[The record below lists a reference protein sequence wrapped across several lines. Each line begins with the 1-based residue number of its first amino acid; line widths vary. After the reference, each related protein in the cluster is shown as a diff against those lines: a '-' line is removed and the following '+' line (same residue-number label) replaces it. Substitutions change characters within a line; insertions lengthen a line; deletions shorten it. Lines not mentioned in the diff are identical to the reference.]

1 MPGTIAMPIALFLD
15 FDGTLAEIAP
25 TPDSVRVEAGLVDTL
40 ERLRARL
47 GGALAIV
54 TGRPVSVIDGFLA
67 PARLD
72 AAGLHGVEHRAGGEI
87 TGGEITGGRA
97 EDHPQL
103 REQVERLHAGAK
115 DLAKVLIEDK
125 GASVAVHWRL
135 ANPEDAARAEALV
148 VAAAGA
154 LGGAYRLQ
162 LGKAVGEIVPA
173 QATKAHAIRA
183 LMERA
188 PYAGRRPV
196 FLGDDR
202 TDEIAFASVTEDGGV
217 AVRVGD
223 GETVASRRLADP
235 AAVRAL
241 LRAWADGGTIDPEA
255 LPPA

>member
-1 MPGTIAMPIALFLD
+1 MNTALFLD

-25 TPDSVRVEAGLVDTL
+25 RPDAVIVEPGLVETL
-40 ERLRARL
+40 ERLRGRL
-47 GGALAIV
+47 DGALAIV
-54 TGRPVSVIDGFLA
+54 TGRPVAVIDGFLA

-72 AAGLHGVEHRAGGEI
+72 AAGLHGVERRVGSAI
-87 TGGEITGGRA
+87 SGGRA
-97 EDHPQL
+97 EDHPDL
-103 REQVERLHAGAK
+103 RRQVERLRTESAP
-115 DLAKVLIEDK
+115 LADVLIEDK

-135 ANPEDAARAEALV
+135 ANPEDAGRAETLV
-148 VAAAGA
+148 KAAAEA

-183 LMERA
+183 FLEQA

-196 FLGDDR
+196 FFGDDR
-202 TDEIAFASVTEDGGV
+202 TDEIAFATVQEDGGV

-223 GETVASRRLADP
+223 GDTVACRRLPDP

-241 LRAWADGGTIDPEA
+241 LRDWADGGTIDLQA

>member
-1 MPGTIAMPIALFLD
+1 MDIALFLD

-25 TPDSVRVEAGLVDTL
+25 RPDAVQVEPGLVADL
-40 ERLRARL
+40 ERLRDRL

-72 AAGLHGVEHRAGGEI
+72 AAGLHGVERRVGGALS
-87 TGGEITGGRA
+87 GGGA
-97 EDHPQL
+97 EDHPEL
-103 REQVERLHAGAK
+103 RRQVERLHAESRP
-115 DLAKVLIEDK
+115 LADVLIEDK

-135 ANPEDAARAEALV
+135 ANAEDAARAEALV
-148 VAAAGA
+148 KDAAEA
-154 LGGAYRLQ
+154 LGSAYRLQ

-183 LMERA
+183 FLERA

-196 FLGDDR
+196 FFGDDR
-202 TDEIAFASVTEDGGV
+202 TDEIAFASVNEDGGI

-223 GETVASRRLADP
+223 GDTVASRRLPDP

-241 LRAWADGGTIDPEA
+241 VRMWAEGGRIDPEA

>member
-1 MPGTIAMPIALFLD
+1 MDIALFLD
-15 FDGTLAEIAP
+15 FDGTLTEIAP
-25 TPDSVRVEAGLVDTL
+25 RPDAVQVAPGLVQTL
-40 ERLRARL
+40 ERLRDRL

-67 PARLD
+67 PSRLD
-72 AAGLHGVEHRAGGEI
+72 AAGLHGVERRIGG
-87 TGGEITGGRA
+87 TLSGASA
-97 EDHPQL
+97 EDHPEL
-103 REQVERLHAGAK
+103 RRQVERLQAMSRP
-115 DLAKVLIEDK
+115 LANVLIEDK

-135 ANPEDAARAEALV
+135 ASATDAERAEDLV
-148 VAAAGA
+148 REVADT

-173 QATKAHAIRA
+173 LATKAHAIRA
-183 LMERA
+183 FMEQP

-196 FLGDDR
+196 FFGDDR
-202 TDEIAFASVTEDGGV
+202 TDEIAFASVGEDGGV

-223 GETVASRRLADP
+223 GDTLASRRLLDP

-241 LRAWADGGTIDPEA
+241 LREWGERGAIDPEA